1 MTKRPLVW
9 TANNAFNHAFS
20 AQVANITYHV
30 ATQDYGYPAR
40 VEARDPRGG
49 LKRLD
54 LGYYTKW
61 NRPSTPASGTTR
73 PVAIFA
79 GRRRSRAKRR
89 IKGYNEGPSRAG

>member
-20 AQVANITYHV
+20 AQVANVTYHV
-30 ATQDYGYPAR
+30 ATQEYGYPAHA
-40 VEARDPRGG
+40 EARDPRGG
-49 LKRLD
+49 LNGLTS
-54 LGYYTKW
+54 GTTPKW

-73 PVAIFA
+73 PVVICV

-89 IKGYNEGPSRAG
+89 T

>member
-20 AQVANITYHV
+20 AQVANVTYHA
-30 ATQDYGYPAR
+30 ATQDYGYPAH

-54 LGYYTKW
+54 LGYYTKMEQAKHACE
-61 NRPSTPASGTTR
+61 RHYAAGCDLRRAEKITR
-73 PVAIFA
+73 
-79 GRRRSRAKRR
+79 
-89 IKGYNEGPSRAG
+89 